1 VQRPVAAVLFML
13 AATAAFAGMGAFVK
27 VLREDGF
34 STLEVMV
41 FRAAPGVPWL
51 WYQLHRR
58 GARLWPHAPHVIFLR
73 VFFGGT
79 AMWASF
85 QAMRVLTLA
94 QHNVL
99 RLTMPV
105 FVALLAPLLL
115 REHPRRV
122 VYGALV
128 IALLGALVMIRPDRP
143 SLEMP
148 LVAGVLALTSALLGA
163 LAHICVRHATR
174 FDAPETVVFHF
185 MMFVSAASFAMG
197 WIDGGFRTLPAGQ
210 PVLEVVAKV
219 VAMGLIGALAQLLMT
234 YAYGH
239 AQAPEVVIVGY
250 AGIPLSYLID
260 LLLWDA
266 QASVSALLGAV
277 LMVVAGVI
285 LMGLRPR
292 P

>member
-1 VQRPVAAVLFML
+1 VLLML
-13 AATAAFAGMGAFVK
+13 AATAAFAAMGAFVK

-34 STLEVMV
+34 STVEVMV

-51 WYQLHRR
+51 WCELRRR
-58 GARLWPHAPHVIFLR
+58 GARLWPNAPHVIFLR
-73 VFFGGT
+73 ALFGGS

-94 QHNVL
+94 QNSVL
-99 RLTMPV
+99 RLAIPV
-105 FVALLAPLLL
+105 FIALLAPLLL
-115 REHPRRV
+115 RERPRRAT
-122 VYGALV
+122 YGALV
-128 IALLGALVMIRPDRP
+128 IALFGALVMIRPDRP

-148 LVAGVLALTSALLGA
+148 VVAGMLTLTAALLGA

-185 MMFVSAASFAMG
+185 MMLVSAASFAVAWM
-197 WIDGGFRTLPAGQ
+197 DGGFRALPADQ
-210 PVLEVVAKV
+210 SVLEVVGKV
-219 VAMGLIGALAQLLMT
+219 VALGLLGALAQLLMT

-239 AQAPEVVIVGY
+239 AQAPVVAIVGY

-260 LLLWDA
+260 LLVWDA
-266 QASVSALLGAV
+266 RASVSALLGAL

-285 LMGLRPR
+285 LVGSRPR